1 MLYFFFPF
9 LHLSQVAVIIVV
21 TMAEPQTQGQDV
33 RDAQTRASTVDQDTS
48 NTDEIL
54 PAIEAHRLSLA
65 NRELKKQKFQAYVR
79 NTISQTVGNGMQGGY
94 LWATIKLSL
103 KTSKGLDRMDVQ
115 KIINEEYQRY
125 ADKGYECSPN
135 KTADADVQTGVVSW
149 KMSPVAHS

>member
-1 MLYFFFPF
+1 MLYFFPF

-54 PAIEAHRLSLA
+54 PAVEAHRLSLA

-94 LWATIKLSL
+94 LWATVRLSL
-103 KTSKGLDRMDVQ
+103 KMSKGLDHMDVQ

-125 ADKGYECSPN
+125 ADKGYECRPN
-135 KTADADVQTGVVSW
+135 KTTDEDVQTGVVSW
-149 KMSPVAHS
+149 KLSPVAHS